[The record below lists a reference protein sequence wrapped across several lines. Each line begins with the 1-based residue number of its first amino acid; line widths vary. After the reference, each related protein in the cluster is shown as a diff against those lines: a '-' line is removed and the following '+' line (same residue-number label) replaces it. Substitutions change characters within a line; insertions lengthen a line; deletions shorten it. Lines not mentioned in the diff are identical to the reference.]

1 MVYSF
6 NQFEISACAER
17 GNGGG
22 GGRNFLFGVK
32 NHLKLISEQYSMFK
46 SGFKQRTDQSLV
58 AH

>member
-32 NHLKLISEQYSMFK
+32 NHLNLFRNNILCSNLGLNRE
-46 SGFKQRTDQSLV
+46 RINR
-58 AH
+58 